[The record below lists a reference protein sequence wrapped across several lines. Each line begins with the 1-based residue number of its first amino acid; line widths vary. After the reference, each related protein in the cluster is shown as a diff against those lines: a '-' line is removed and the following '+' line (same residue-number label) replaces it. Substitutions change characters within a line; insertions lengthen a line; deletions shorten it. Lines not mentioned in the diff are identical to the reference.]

1 MGLRKIHTMTKKNNN
16 KKEDP
21 ESKTVAQNRKAR
33 FDYYIEDTIEAGIVL
48 TGTEVKSLRV
58 GGVSIQES
66 YAHVKG
72 TEIFLVN
79 AHIPEYTKA
88 HVKLQHEVRRPRK
101 LLLHKNEVNKLIG
114 AVNRKGTTIVPL
126 AIFFNKRGLA
136 KVSLG
141 IASGKKQHDKRETEK
156 KRDWQRE
163 KGRIMREK
171 G

>member
-1 MGLRKIHTMTKKNNN
+1 MAKNNN
-16 KKEDP
+16 KKENNKKGEP

-33 FDYYIEDTIEAGIVL
+33 FNYYIEDTIEAGIVL

-66 YAHVKG
+66 YAHVQG
-72 TEIFLVN
+72 NEIFLVN

-88 HVKLQHEVRRPRK
+88 HGKLQHEVKRPRK
-101 LLLHKNEVNKLIG
+101 LLLHKNQLNKLIG

-126 AIFFNKRGLA
+126 SIFFNKRGIA

-141 IASGKKQHDKRETEK
+141 IATGKKQHDKRETEK

-163 KGRIMREK
+163 KGRLMREK

>member
-1 MGLRKIHTMTKKNNN
+1 MTKNN

-21 ESKTVAQNRKAR
+21 ESQTVANNRKAR
-33 FDYYIEDTIEAGIVL
+33 FNYYIEDTLEAGIVL
-48 TGTEVKSLRV
+48 TGTEVKSLRM

-66 YAHVKG
+66 YAHVQG
-72 TEIFLVN
+72 NEIFLVN
-79 AHIPEYTKA
+79 AHIPEYTRA

-101 LLLHKNEVNKLIG
+101 LLLHKNQLNKLIG

-126 AIFFNKRGLA
+126 SIFFNKRGIA
-136 KVSLG
+136 KVTLG
-141 IASGKKQHDKRETEK
+141 IATGKKQHDKRETEK

-163 KGRIMREK
+163 KGRIMRDK